1 MVRRINLQPGSTMG
15 ARTIATVEVS
25 ARPEVRG
32 RARCGTVNRLGDG
45 TICVDLPGCRDEA
58 DGDPL
63 VALGRLA
70 RGPPTRSRASEARPR
85 T

>member
-1 MVRRINLQPGSTMG
+1 MVRINLQPGSTMG

-45 TICVDLPGCRDEA
+45 TICVDLPGSTDSERRA
-58 DGDPL
+58 IAWA
-63 VALGRLA
+63 VAIDLIG
-70 RGPPTRSRASEARPR
+70 SRP
-85 T
+85 